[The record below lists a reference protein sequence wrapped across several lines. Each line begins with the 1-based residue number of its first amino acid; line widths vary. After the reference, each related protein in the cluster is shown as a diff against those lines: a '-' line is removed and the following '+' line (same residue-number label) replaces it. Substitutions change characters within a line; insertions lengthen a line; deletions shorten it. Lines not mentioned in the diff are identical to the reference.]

1 MNWGAD
7 VNDGQTEVIQ
17 RIRQILNALPRG
29 IQQPFIVR
37 CGLLVSTF
45 FPLVLIPTL
54 YVIFEERFP
63 RTLDTLTHPDGKHS
77 PS

>member
-1 MNWGAD
+1 
-7 VNDGQTEVIQ
+7 
-17 RIRQILNALPRG
+17 
-29 IQQPFIVR
+29 
-37 CGLLVSTF
+37 VSTF

-63 RTLDTLTHPDGKHS
+63 RTIDTLTHPDGEHS